1 VRDIVAGIFGCGCTS
16 INIHKKIR
24 RGIIMVKLNGIVI
37 APMAVFCGIV
47 SAAELYVNINGFAA
61 TMATGEWWVLL

>member
-1 VRDIVAGIFGCGCTS
+1 MGNLSGITLAS
-16 INIHKKIR
+16 
-24 RGIIMVKLNGIVI
+24 
-37 APMAVFCGIV
+37 MAVFGGIV